1 MPALRGMFPEHADDT
16 RFWCKPVARQ
26 AAPGTLPDEAQVRA
40 RVAAA
45 LAAGAGGGADGSA
58 GGDAAGA
65 GAGEGSAPGSTGA
78 VADAARPRPVPARAE
93 R

>member
-1 MPALRGMFPEHADDT
+1 MPSLRAMFPEHADDD

-26 AAPGTLPDEAQVRA
+26 AMPGTLPDESEVRA

-45 LAAGAGGGADGSA
+45 LAAG
-58 GGDAAGA
+58 GDAGSGTGA
-65 GAGEGSAPGSTGA
+65 ASGSGA
-78 VADAARPRPVPARAE
+78 VADAARVRPVPARAE